1 LVAGA
6 RDLSFDAYAYT
17 VVFIENMC
25 KAVYLASISR
35 VGKIINVSCY
45 HVSSMKQEDRY
56 GHQTQYEH

>member
-6 RDLSFDAYAYT
+6 RDLSSDAYAYT

-35 VGKIINVSCY
+35 VGKMNNVSCY
-45 HVSSMKQEDRY
+45 VSFI
-56 GHQTQYEH
+56 